1 MAKIQASVLSVHSQD
16 TSVSVECTWAK
27 IQASVLSVHG
37 QDTGVSVE
45 CTWQRSLRFQRICGL
60 MPRPHEG
67 IHRDRV
73 HVRLAPVR
81 HRHRPPTEPHRGSR
95 SLWCALGL
103 ARLEAVQHRYDTGR
117 PHASFGH
124 ITRPRTPTT
133 KPRTRPGP
141 ARRPL
146 PGPPRTGP
154 PTIATTNPTRHQH
167 TRLTRLVDT
176 CGDNDHRRVP
186 LIGSATARLLLP
198 WLTILDLRRSLRAT
212 VTHSGVPRANAQ
224 PHRCATPQRESLHPR
239 ASPVAGSRHS

>member
-1 MAKIQASVLSVHSQD
+1 MIGCMYRWHQCATVIDPRLNLPGIAQAQVC
-16 TSVSVECTWAK
+16 E
-27 IQASVLSVHG
+27 
-37 QDTGVSVE
+37 
-45 CTWQRSLRFQRICGL
+45 
-60 MPRPHEG
+60 
-67 IHRDRV
+67 
-73 HVRLAPVR
+73 
-81 HRHRPPTEPHRGSR
+81 PPRGSR

-103 ARLEAVQHRYDTGR
+103 ARLEAVQHPYDTGR

-154 PTIATTNPTRHQH
+154 PTIATTNPTSHQH

-186 LIGSATARLLLP
+186 LIGSATERLLRP
-198 WLTILDLRRSLRAT
+198 WLNDS
-212 VTHSGVPRANAQ
+212 
-224 PHRCATPQRESLHPR
+224 
-239 ASPVAGSRHS
+239 